1 MSTDLLLFAVFF
13 SWAAWFVLHPLYRN
27 TKTDLRMYMDEV
39 PDTQK
44 TLQLRRSELMLTLK
58 DLDFDFETGVLSK
71 EDYKALRDRYQQ
83 ETVQVLKQIDD
94 EKDQWDRFKKNL
106 DAKLEKK

>member
-13 SWAAWFVLHPLYRN
+13 CWAAWFVLHPLYRN
-27 TKTDLRMYMDEV
+27 IKTDLAMYMDEV

-44 TLQLRRSELMLTLK
+44 NLQLRRSELMLTLK

-71 EDYKALRDRYQQ
+71 EDYKALRDKYQH
-83 ETVQVLKQIDD
+83 ETVLILKQIDD
-94 EKDQWDRFKKNL
+94 EKDQWEEFKKKL
-106 DAKLEKK
+106 DSKLEKK